1 MLTTRKETA
10 EVGQKGHRLVLTEK
24 HLFGEFSKDRDWS
37 SIINSETDFSLKV
50 VININQVYRDWLYIK
65 NAFLE

>member
-1 MLTTRKETA
+1 MILTCMLTTRKETA

-24 HLFGEFSKDRDWS
+24 HLFGEFSKGRDWS

-50 VININQVYRDWLYIK
+50 VITLTKCIETDYI
-65 NAFLE
+65 